1 MFQGL
6 YTGHSPP
13 YSLAWLQAQGRSCT
27 VRG

>member
-6 YTGHSPP
+6 QTRHSPP
-13 YSLAWLQAQGRSCT
+13 YSSAWLQAQRRSCT